1 MPLAL
6 VSVWSLSLCYSRL
19 SDVKTWGSFI
29 LRYCFY
35 RYLLGISY
43 YCVFTILPC
52 NLEAKYMI
60 YFCTVKQS
68 ANRPLLVKEQYDQRA
83 VWCVTLSFFLVSK
96 CLFPWLKLQTTSC
109 CSKSVMRRGVTETV
123 LQGIKC
129 LTMHSLSLVRDI
141 PVNCFS
147 GQSYCTLL
155 YHRMFRLVECGENIC
170 AGHRWIY
177 CTKPDTPHFS
187 RESRH
192 RHRFG
197 THYFSFA
204 LCSSKKCLEDVTS
217 RGPF

>member
-147 GQSYCTLL
+147 GQSYSTLL
-155 YHRMFRLVECGENIC
+155 YQLMFWSVKFEYILLVIDLL
-170 AGHRWIY
+170 Y
-177 CTKPDTPHFS
+177 QTPHIIPQ
-187 RESRH
+187 RVNRH
-192 RHRFG
+192 HFA
-197 THYFSFA
+197 TSYFSFP
-204 LCSSKKCLEDVTS
+204 LCSKGKTRLEDAT
-217 RGPF
+217 